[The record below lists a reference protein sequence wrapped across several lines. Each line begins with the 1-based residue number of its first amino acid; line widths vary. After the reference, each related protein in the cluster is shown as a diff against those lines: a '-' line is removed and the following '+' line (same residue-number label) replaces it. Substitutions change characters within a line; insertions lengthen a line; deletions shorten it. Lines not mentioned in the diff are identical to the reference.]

1 MKIGIATFENLRFP
15 VLTST
20 LSNMLEYGFP
30 LTRILSYKGRNIRVR
45 ENPKFRHILHS
56 EAPNN

>member
-1 MKIGIATFENLRFP
+1 MKIGIATFENLKFP

-30 LTRILSYKGRNIRVR
+30 LTRILSYKEKPEI
-45 ENPKFRHILHS
+45 PAYFTQ
-56 EAPNN
+56 